1 MKKTFNEY
9 QRFVARLFS
18 ACEIGDD
25 YPESPVLVDT
35 NRISDILE
43 QEFIKTGLLEAGKD
57 NE

>member
-25 YPESPVLVDT
+25 YPQCPVLVDKDK
-35 NRISDILE
+35 ISDILE
-43 QEFIKTGLLEAGKD
+43 QEFIKVGLLEAGED

>member
-18 ACEIGDD
+18 ACEIEDD
-25 YPESPVLVDT
+25 YPQSLVLVDT
-35 NRISDILE
+35 KKISDILE

-57 NE
+57 DE

>member
-25 YPESPVLVDT
+25 YPESPVLVNT
-35 NRISDILE
+35 EKISDILE
-43 QEFIKTGLLEAGKD
+43 QEFIKTGLLETGKD
-57 NE
+57 DE